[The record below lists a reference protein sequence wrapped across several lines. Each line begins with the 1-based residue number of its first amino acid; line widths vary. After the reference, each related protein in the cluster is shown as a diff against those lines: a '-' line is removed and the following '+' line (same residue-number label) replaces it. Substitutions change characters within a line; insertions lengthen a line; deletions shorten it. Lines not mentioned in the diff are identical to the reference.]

1 MQSNDWQCIDEN
13 IPFSNNIDPIRR
25 SDNILF
31 AQLLE
36 QFQPY
41 SRRRFSSTSV
51 TLATSAACRSQK
63 PVTIMTAPMDDEL
76 NFATETMDAEPQAAA
91 SPWRVLV
98 VDDDPDVFRV
108 TQLNLKRLQFRG
120 RAVELLLASS
130 GEAARELLRNEHDV
144 ALALIDVVMESETA
158 GLDLV
163 RSVRTDL
170 GLRETRIILRTG
182 QPGQAPEQSVIFD
195 YEIDGYVAKAEMTAA
210 KLVTAVV
217 SALRAYEALREFA
230 NLSRELEMRVAAR
243 TSELEK
249 LSMIDPL
256 TGIANRRH
264 FEARADVEIEAARR
278 NGQPLAIVVIDIDH
292 FKHVND
298 NYGHAIGDA
307 VLQRFAQLV
316 EYHVRPSDLIA
327 RIGGEEFALLLP
339 HSDQEA
345 SVAVAERVRIA
356 VTSEP
361 FEVAGVSVP
370 VTASFG
376 AALLAPSDENI
387 GAPLNRADAALYRAK
402 AAGRNMVLS

>member
-1 MQSNDWQCIDEN
+1 
-13 IPFSNNIDPIRR
+13 
-25 SDNILF
+25 
-31 AQLLE
+31 
-36 QFQPY
+36 
-41 SRRRFSSTSV
+41 
-51 TLATSAACRSQK
+51 
-63 PVTIMTAPMDDEL
+63 MDDEL
-76 NFATETMDAEPQAAA
+76 NFATETIDAEPQPAA

-108 TQLNLKRLQFRG
+108 TQLNLKRLRFRG
-120 RAVELLLASS
+120 RAIELLLASS

-144 ALALIDVVMESETA
+144 ALALIDVVMESEAA

-182 QPGQAPEQSVIFD
+182 QPGQAPEQNVILD

-210 KLVTAVV
+210 KLITAVV
-217 SALRAYEALREFA
+217 SALRAYEALSEFA
-230 NLSRELEMRVAAR
+230 NLSRELEMRIAAR

-256 TGIANRRH
+256 TGVANRRH
-264 FEARADVEIEAARR
+264 FEARADVEIAAARR

-298 NYGHAIGDA
+298 SYGHAIGDA
-307 VLQRFAQLV
+307 VLQRFARVV

-339 HSDQEA
+339 HSDQE
-345 SVAVAERVRIA
+345 SGVAVAERVRTA
-356 VTSEP
+356 VAAEP
-361 FEVAGVSVP
+361 FKVVSASVP
-370 VTASFG
+370 ITASFG

-387 GAPLNRADAALYRAK
+387 NAPLSRADAALYRAK

>member
-1 MQSNDWQCIDEN
+1 MI
-13 IPFSNNIDPIRR
+13 
-25 SDNILF
+25 
-31 AQLLE
+31 
-36 QFQPY
+36 
-41 SRRRFSSTSV
+41 
-51 TLATSAACRSQK
+51 
-63 PVTIMTAPMDDEL
+63 APMDDEL
-76 NFATETMDAEPQAAA
+76 NFAAETMDAQPQAAA

-108 TQLNLKRLQFRG
+108 TQLNLKRLRFRD
-120 RAVELLLASS
+120 RAIELLLAPS

-182 QPGQAPEQSVIFD
+182 QPGQAPEQNVIFD

-210 KLVTAVV
+210 KLITAVV
-217 SALRAYEALREFA
+217 SALRAYEALREYA

-256 TGIANRRH
+256 TEVANRRH
-264 FEARADVEIEAARR
+264 FEARADVEIAASRR
-278 NGQPLAIVVIDIDH
+278 TGQPLAIVVIDIDH
-292 FKHVND
+292 FKRIND
-298 NYGHAIGDA
+298 NHGHAIGDA
-307 VLQRFAQLV
+307 VLQRFARIV
-316 EYHVRPSDLIA
+316 EYHIRPSDLIA
-327 RIGGEEFALLLP
+327 RMGGEEFALLLP

-345 SVAVAERVRIA
+345 GIAVAERVRIA
-356 VTSEP
+356 VAADP
-361 FEVAGVSVP
+361 FGVAAVSVP

-376 AALLAPSDENI
+376 AALLSPGDESIN
-387 GAPLNRADAALYRAK
+387 APLSRADAALYRAK
-402 AAGRNMVLS
+402 AAGRNMVSS